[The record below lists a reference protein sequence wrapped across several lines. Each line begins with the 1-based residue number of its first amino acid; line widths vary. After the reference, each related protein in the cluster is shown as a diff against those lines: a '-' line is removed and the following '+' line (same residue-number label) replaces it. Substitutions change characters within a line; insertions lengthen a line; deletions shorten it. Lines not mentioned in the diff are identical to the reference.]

1 MIEDSMPET
10 QSISFE
16 SFPEIG
22 HQLTKAREAAGKT
35 SKECAQVL
43 GIPLKKYQ
51 KMETGVIFPSLP
63 EMESIAY
70 FLGVLPDDLLK
81 DQTIEFEKQNVN
93 TEQLQQFMQLRHRIL
108 SATLQLVRSQKNL
121 SLKEVSSISGISTA
135 RIKRYEMTSTP
146 IPLNDLSALC
156 KALETTLP
164 ALLDRSGFLAERQKK
179 MEWER
184 SFHQLPVE
192 LQDFITDPENLS
204 FLHLA
209 VRLKE
214 TGIENLES
222 LAAGLQ
228 QLANKVK
235 E

>member
-1 MIEDSMPET
+1 MIEDRMPET
-10 QSISFE
+10 QSNSFE
-16 SFPEIG
+16 SLPEIG
-22 HQLTKAREAAGKT
+22 HQLIKAREAAGK
-35 SKECAQVL
+35 SAKDCALVL

-51 KMETGVIFPSLP
+51 EMETCEILPSLP
-63 EMESIAY
+63 ELESMAY

-81 DQTIEFEKQNVN
+81 NQTIEFEKQNVN
-93 TEQLQQFMQLRHRIL
+93 TEQLQQFIQLRHRIL
-108 SATLQLVRSQKNL
+108 SATLQLTRSQKNL
-121 SLKEVSSISGISTA
+121 SLKEVSSLSGISTA

-146 IPLNDLSALC
+146 IPLNDLTALC
-156 KALETTLP
+156 KALETTLSV
-164 ALLDRSGFLAERQKK
+164 LFDQSGFLAERQKK
-179 MEWER
+179 MESER
-184 SFHQLPVE
+184 SIHQLPVE

>member
-10 QSISFE
+10 QSIAFE
-16 SFPEIG
+16 SFLDIG
-22 HQLTKAREAAGKT
+22 HQLTNAREAAGKAAR
-35 SKECAQVL
+35 ECALVL

-51 KMETGVIFPSLP
+51 KMENGEILPSLP
-63 EMESIAY
+63 ELESMAY

-81 DQTIEFEKQNVN
+81 DQMIKFEKQNVN
-93 TEQLQQFMQLRHRIL
+93 TEQLQQFIQLRHRIL

-121 SLKEVSSISGISTA
+121 SLKEVSSRSGISTA
-135 RIKRYEMTSTP
+135 RIKRYEMTSTS

-156 KALETTLP
+156 KALETSLP
-164 ALLDRSGFLAERQKK
+164 ALFDQSGFLAERQKK
-179 MEWER
+179 MERER
-184 SFHQLPVE
+184 SIRQLPVE

>member
-1 MIEDSMPET
+1 MIEDSMPEI
-10 QSISFE
+10 QSNSFE
-16 SFPEIG
+16 SFSKIQ
-22 HQLTKAREAAGKT
+22 HQLAKAREAAGKST
-35 SKECAQVL
+35 KECALVL
-43 GIPLKKYQ
+43 SIPLKKYQ
-51 KMETGVIFPSLP
+51 KMETGIILPSLP
-63 EMESIAY
+63 ELESIAY
-70 FLGVLPDDLLK
+70 FLGILPVDLLK

-108 SATLQLVRSQKNL
+108 SATLQLLRSHKNL
-121 SLKEVSSISGISTA
+121 SLKEVSSLSGISTA

-146 IPLNDLSALC
+146 IPLNDLLALC
-156 KALETTLP
+156 KALGTTLP
-164 ALLDRSGFLAERQKK
+164 TLLDQSGFLAERQKK
-179 MEWER
+179 IERER
-184 SFHQLPVE
+184 SIHQLPMV
-192 LQDFITDPENLS
+192 LQDFINDPENLS

>member
-1 MIEDSMPET
+1 MIEDSIPET
-10 QSISFE
+10 QSNSSENFTK
-16 SFPEIG
+16 IG
-22 HQLTKAREAAGKT
+22 AQLAKAREAVGK
-35 SKECAQVL
+35 SARECALVL

-51 KMETGVIFPSLP
+51 KIENGEIFPSLP
-63 EMESIAY
+63 ELESMAY
-70 FLGVLPDDLLK
+70 FLGVLPEDLLN
-81 DQTIEFEKQNVN
+81 DQTIEFDKQNVN
-93 TEQLQQFMQLRHRIL
+93 TEQLQQFTQLRHRIL
-108 SATLQLVRSQKNL
+108 SATLQLMRSQKNL
-121 SLKEVSSISGISTA
+121 SLKEVSSLSGVSTA

-146 IPLNDLSALC
+146 IPLNDLSAIC

-164 ALLDRSGFLAERQKK
+164 SVFDKSGFLAERQKK

-184 SFHQLPVE
+184 SICQLPVE
-192 LQDFITDPENLS
+192 LQDFLTDPENLS

-222 LAAGLQ
+222 LAACLQ
-228 QLANKVK
+228 QLADKVK

>member
-1 MIEDSMPET
+1 MPEI
-10 QSISFE
+10 QSNSFKT
-16 SFPEIG
+16 FPEVG
-22 HQLTKAREAAGKT
+22 HQLAKAREAAGK
-35 SKECAQVL
+35 SAKECALVL
-43 GIPLKKYQ
+43 NLPLKKYQ
-51 KMETGVIFPSLP
+51 KLETGEGLPSLP
-63 EMESIAY
+63 ELESIAY
-70 FLGVLPDDLLK
+70 FLGVLPDELLE
-81 DQTIEFEKQNVN
+81 DRTIEFDKQNVN

-108 SATLQLVRSQKNL
+108 SATLQLVRSQKNF
-121 SLKEVSSISGISTA
+121 SLKEVSSLSGISIS

-156 KALETTLP
+156 TALETKVP
-164 ALLDRSGFLAERQKK
+164 ALFDKSGFLADRQKK
-179 MEWER
+179 MERER
-184 SFHQLPVE
+184 SIRQLPVE
-192 LQDFITDPENLS
+192 LQDFINDPENLS